1 MGYLDDIKAP
11 WKDGKVK
18 EVSVTIARQA
28 DLIGLFLMVA
38 GFSLLLIPM
47 TIARSAGNSWSD
59 AKIPIMMVIGALTF
73 AGFIFWSVDPNSL
86 VLSTRADHCFREWKY
101 ASHPILPLRL
111 LKNRTIIVCFL
122 IAFFHPGEYG
132 VCKICQSW

>member
-1 MGYLDDIKAP
+1 MGYLDNIKAP
-11 WKDGKVK
+11 WKDGKAK

-47 TIARSAGNSWSD
+47 TIARAAGNSWSD

-73 AGFIFWSVDPNSL
+73 AGFIFWSADSNQ
-86 VLSTRADHCFREWKY
+86 VLSLA
-101 ASHPILPLRL
+101 L
-111 LKNRTIIVCFL
+111 IITSGNGSMPVIRFC
-122 IAFFHPGEYG
+122 HSD
-132 VCKICQSW
+132 C